1 MLWDEEQ
8 VVTLKDVFCTE
19 IENKSITLAEV
30 REKIQEHPVLRRLD
44 PRKVYDKIR
53 SEWRFN
59 DKSNSQPSDID
70 DDKPSA
76 EQPPESPELPKES
89 DSLADKMS
97 RFFSNEESSVSM
109 VPPSNSSYV
118 SRNIFSDDRRKY
130 LLKVCGGMVKSGVI
144 SQTAVKDM
152 LDMLREFKLKQI
164 ISPLKYERRLNQK
177 K

>member
-1 MLWDEEQ
+1 M
-8 VVTLKDVFCTE
+8 
-19 IENKSITLAEV
+19 
-30 REKIQEHPVLRRLD
+30 REKIQEHPVLCRLD

-76 EQPPESPELPKES
+76 EQPPKSPELPKES
-89 DSLADKMS
+89 DSLSDKVS
-97 RFFSNEESSVSM
+97 CFFSNEESSMSM
-109 VPPSNSSYV
+109 VSPSNSSYV
-118 SRNIFSDDRRKY
+118 LRNIFSDDHRKY
-130 LLKVCGGMVKSGVI
+130 LLKLCGGMVKPGVI

-152 LDMLREFKLKQI
+152 LGKEEEGKAMLREFKLKQI
-164 ISPLKYERRLNQK
+164 IHRLKYKRRLNQK